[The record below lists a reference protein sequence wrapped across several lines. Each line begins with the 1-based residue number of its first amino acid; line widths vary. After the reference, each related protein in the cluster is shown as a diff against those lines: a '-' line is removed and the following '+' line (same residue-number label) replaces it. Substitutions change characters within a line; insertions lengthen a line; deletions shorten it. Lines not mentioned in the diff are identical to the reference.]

1 MQVLPLSPE
10 TLEASETSCR
20 QIAFPYLARLGIE
33 NTRQKMTPQDQ
44 WILQKERA
52 LAWLR
57 LAFAVVA
64 IIAVQLNPSRVA
76 RFPVLSAFSLGF
88 FVLYSLAVVYL
99 LRQKKIYSEPFG
111 LAVTC
116 LDLVWISLIVFSTGG
131 SRTPFFVYYFF
142 PVITA
147 SARWGMIGSIPVALV
162 GIVVYGAIRFD
173 LFWKT
178 SDDPLGIDTY
188 IIRSIYLAVL
198 AYIFGFISEFEKRQN
213 EKLLAL
219 SKTAGDV
226 ATLEE
231 RRRIMHELHDGL
243 LQSLA
248 TLILRLEACR
258 KQFVGTPSELE
269 REIKSIENDTRSSMK
284 TIRQFL
290 AGKETQPFPPGML
303 IEKLQDDLKFLRD
316 GVGLHVILDTQP
328 EPFNPPAVVEQD
340 LYYVLREALMN
351 IIRHSHASRADVVLR
366 QTEAEIQASLRDD
379 GIGFDPNAANK
390 DQGLGLPSMKERIK
404 RLGGEL
410 KIESSPGKGAR
421 LSFVLPLATS
431 SSMTSVDL

>member
-1 MQVLPLSPE
+1 MNAPADKLHSLTRLAKQE
-10 TLEASETSCR
+10 TR
-20 QIAFPYLARLGIE
+20 
-33 NTRQKMTPQDQ
+33 MTPQDQ

-64 IIAVQLNPSRVA
+64 IIAVQFNPSRLA

-99 LRQKKIYSEPFG
+99 LRQKKIYSESFG

-147 SARWGMIGSIPVALV
+147 SARWGLIGSIPVALV
-162 GIVVYGAIRFD
+162 GILVYGAIRFE
-173 LFWKT
+173 LFLET
-178 SDDPLGIDTY
+178 AGDPLGIDTY
-188 IIRSIYLAVL
+188 IIRSIYLGVL
-198 AYIFGFISEFEKRQN
+198 AYIFGSISEFEKRQN

-219 SKTAGDV
+219 SQTAGEV
-226 ATLEE
+226 AALKE

-258 KQFVGTPSELE
+258 KQFIETPNELE
-269 REIKSIENDTRSSMK
+269 REIKSIENDTRNSMK

-290 AGKETQPFPPGML
+290 AGKETQAFPPGTL
-303 IEKLQDDLKFLRD
+303 IEKLQDDLRFLRD
-316 GVGLHVILDTQP
+316 GVGLQVILETEP
-328 EPFNPPAVVEQD
+328 EPFNPPEVVEQD

-351 IIRHSHASRADVVLR
+351 IIRHSHASRADVVLK
-366 QTEAEIQASLRDD
+366 QTEAEIQASLKDD
-379 GIGFDPNAANK
+379 GIGFDPNLTNK
-390 DQGLGLPSMKERIK
+390 AHGLGLPSMKERIK

-410 KIESSPGKGAR
+410 MIESSPGKGAR
-421 LSFVLPLATS
+421 LSFVLPLATGGS
-431 SSMTSVDL
+431 VTSIDI